1 MSGVNI
7 EFSAFSF
14 RYKSQ
19 TLPTLKEIDLQIRA
33 GEKILIIGPSGSGK
47 STLGASINGLIPFS
61 YEGEI
66 SGSLKVQGLETRS
79 RDLHQLGREIG
90 TVLQDTDG
98 QFVGLSVGEDIAFA
112 LENDALPQAE
122 MREKV
127 IRAAGLVKME
137 SFLDH
142 SPFELSGGQKQRVS
156 LAGILVDEVDLLLF
170 DEPLANL
177 DPATGKLAIEL
188 IDEIHRQTGKT
199 VLIIEH
205 RLEDVLHRPVD
216 RILLM
221 DKGRIVADEAPH
233 RLLAS
238 PMILEK
244 GLREPLYITALKYA
258 GCDLS
263 EGDEAAYLETLELDR
278 HREKILHWYEER
290 QLEAS
295 PPAGNPLLSADNVCY
310 SYDGEKQAVEGIS
323 LEIASGEMVAILGKN
338 GAGKSTFATLIMGLL
353 KPDTGSFR
361 FRDQDMAELNIADR
375 SASIGYVMQNPNHMI
390 SHHLVREEVEF
401 GPRLRGL
408 DEAEILRRSE
418 DALRLCGLYRFRNW
432 PIAALSYGQR
442 KRVTI
447 AAILVM
453 EPELLILD
461 EPTAGQ
467 DYRHYSEI
475 MDFLEELNRSRG
487 LSILF
492 ITHDMHLAL
501 EYTPRSI
508 VFADG
513 RLIADDRTA
522 AVFSDREII
531 EQANLKLTSLFSLA
545 ERLEVTDREAFIANF
560 IEEERRRRAWI
571 SQRSALD

>member
-1 MSGVNI
+1 MSGAII

-19 TLPTLKEIDLQIRA
+19 TLPTLKEIDLTIRA

-47 STLGASINGLIPFS
+47 STLGACINGLIPFS
-61 YEGEI
+61 YDGEI
-66 SGSLKVQGLETRS
+66 SGSLQVQGRETRS
-79 RDLHQLGREIG
+79 SDLHQLGREIG

-112 LENDALPQAE
+112 LENEALPQSR
-122 MREKV
+122 MRDMV
-127 IRAAGLVKME
+127 LHAAGLVKME
-137 SFLDH
+137 SFLEH

-188 IDEIHRQTGKT
+188 IDDIHRQTGKT

-221 DKGRIVADEAPH
+221 EQGRIVADEAPH
-233 RLLAS
+233 RMLAS
-238 PMILEK
+238 PLILEK

-263 EGDEAAYLETLELDR
+263 AEDEAAYIGSLRLER
-278 HREKILHWYEER
+278 HRDRVLRWFDER
-290 QLEAS
+290 RLE
-295 PPAGNPLLSADNVCY
+295 PAKAAAEALLTARDISY
-310 SYDGEKQAVEGIS
+310 SYDGEKQAIDDIS
-323 LEIASGEMVAILGKN
+323 LEIAAGEMVSILGKN

-361 FRDQDMAELNIADR
+361 FKGRDMAQLNIADR
-375 SASIGYVMQNPNHMI
+375 SEAIGYVMQNPNHMI

-401 GPRLRGL
+401 GPRLKGL
-408 DEAEILRRSE
+408 TEAEILRRSE
-418 DALRLCGLYRFRNW
+418 EALKLCGLFPFRNW

-467 DYRHYSEI
+467 DYRHYSQI

-501 EYTPRSI
+501 EYTPRS
-508 VFADG
+508 VVLADG
-513 RLIADDRTA
+513 LLIADAPTA
-522 AVFSDREII
+522 EVFSNREII
-531 EQANLKLTSLFSLA
+531 ERANLKLTSLYTLA
-545 ERLEVTDREAFIANF
+545 ERLGVGDAEAFIANF

-571 SQRSALD
+571 SQR

>member
-1 MSGVNI
+1 MSGAI
-7 EFSAFSF
+7 IDFSAFSF

-19 TLPTLKEIDLQIRA
+19 TLPTLKDIDLSIDQ

-66 SGSLKVQGLETRS
+66 SGSLQVQGVETREA
-79 RDLHQLGREIG
+79 DLHQLGREIG

-112 LENDALPQAE
+112 LENEAVPQDE
-122 MREKV
+122 MRRRV
-127 IRAAGLVKME
+127 ARAAGQVEMAG
-137 SFLDH
+137 FLEH

-188 IDEIHRQTGKT
+188 IDDIHRQTGKT
-199 VLIIEH
+199 VIIIEH

-221 DKGRIVADEAPH
+221 DQGRVVADQDPH

-238 PMILEK
+238 PLILEK

-258 GCDLS
+258 DCDLS
-263 EGDEAAYLETLELDR
+263 EEDEAAHIETLKLER
-278 HREKILHWYEER
+278 HREKLTSWF
-290 QLEAS
+290 EAQRIEAVPEKKES
-295 PPAGNPLLSADNVCY
+295 ILSAREISY
-310 SYDGEKQAVEGIS
+310 SYDGEKQALDTIT
-323 LEIASGEMVAILGKN
+323 LEIASGEMVSMLGKN

-353 KPDTGSFR
+353 KPDSGSFT
-361 FRDQDMAELNIADR
+361 FRGEDMAELNIADR
-375 SASIGYVMQNPNHMI
+375 SESIGYVMQNPNHMI

-401 GPRLRGL
+401 GPRLKGL
-408 DEAEILRRSE
+408 DEAEIVRRSE
-418 DALRLCGLYRFRNW
+418 EALKLCGLFRFRNW
-432 PIAALSYGQR
+432 PISALSYGQR

-508 VFADG
+508 VLADG
-513 RLIADDRTA
+513 ELIADDTTA
-522 AVFSDREII
+522 AVFSDRDII
-531 EQANLKLTSLFSLA
+531 ERANLKLTSLYTLA
-545 ERLEVTDREAFIANF
+545 ERLALTDTEAFIAGF
-560 IEEERRRRAWI
+560 IEEERRRRTWI
-571 SQRSALD
+571 NQK